1 MSLLDNITTRA
12 KGIAITYPQVY
23 LPRIAGAA
31 VRSITGS
38 SSKSKSQGAQGA
50 NGSQSTAPSAKLG
63 HALEI
68 GQPGERYA
76 PALPDNGRTS
86 GILVAQAAAAPTAPA
101 QLLDQTIQPAE
112 ED

>member
-1 MSLLDNITTRA
+1 MSILDNIVTRA
-12 KGIAITYPQVY
+12 KGMAITYPQVY
-23 LPRIAGAA
+23 LPGIAGAA
-31 VRSITGS
+31 VRAITGS
-38 SSKSKSQGAQGA
+38 SSKGKAPAQGA
-50 NGSQSTAPSAKLG
+50 NGGHGAAPSAKLG

-86 GILVAQAAAAPTAPA
+86 GILVAQTAAAPAAPA
-101 QLLDQTIQPAE
+101 QVLDQTIQPAE